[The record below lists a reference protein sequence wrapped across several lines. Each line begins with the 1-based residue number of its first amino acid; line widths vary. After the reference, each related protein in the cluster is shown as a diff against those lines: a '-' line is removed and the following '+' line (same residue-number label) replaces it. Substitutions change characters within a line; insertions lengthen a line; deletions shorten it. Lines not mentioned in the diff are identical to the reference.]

1 MEQIKENGNS
11 QELAV
16 GGYFTYEL
24 VRDGKVI
31 DTWKEKN
38 IVVNQGLNYIL
49 DAALSGGTV
58 NTVHYIG
65 LFSNNYT
72 PIAGTLIANLTEVN
86 AKYNE
91 TTRPTWTEAG
101 AASQTIS
108 NGVSPA
114 SFTFNASETIHG
126 AFLISNNTKGGTTG
140 TLIAASKFAASRN
153 VVTSDVLNV
162 TYTISASST

>member
-1 MEQIKENGNS
+1 MEQNKIKDI

-24 VRDGKVI
+24 VRDGEVV

-38 IVVNQGLNYIL
+38 IVVNEGLNYIL
-49 DAALSGGTV
+49 NAALSGGTV
-58 NTVHYIG
+58 NTAHYVG

-72 PIAGTLIANLTEVN
+72 PIASTVVTNLTEVN

-91 TTRPTWTEAG
+91 ATRPTWSETG
-101 AASQTIS
+101 AASQSITNS
-108 NGVSPA
+108 ATPA
-114 SFTFNASETIHG
+114 SFTFNASETLYG
-126 AFLISNNTKGGTTG
+126 AFLISNNTKGGTAG
-140 TLIAASKFAASRN
+140 TLIAASKFSSARSVLAA
-153 VVTSDVLNV
+153 DVLNV